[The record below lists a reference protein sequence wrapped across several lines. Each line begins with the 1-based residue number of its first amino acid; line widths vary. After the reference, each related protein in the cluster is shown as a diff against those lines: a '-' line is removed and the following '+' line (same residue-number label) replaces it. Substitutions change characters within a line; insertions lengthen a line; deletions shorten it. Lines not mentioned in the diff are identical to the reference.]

1 MFEFTFDSFSDEQR
15 DAYLARI
22 GFREETSVCKQ
33 TLDRLVYL
41 HQCSVPFEDLDPVL
55 GVDPLPLDAQSLF
68 DKIVTRRRGGFCFE
82 LNGAFMLLL
91 RAIGFDAYSCVCRV
105 AAFSD
110 QFGALSHRGTIIRL
124 NGKKYFC
131 DVGFGGSMA
140 PFAVEISSERQTLN
154 GETSWIE
161 ELEEGWYLQR
171 RLDREGEEKNC
182 VIFSLQP
189 FLPMDFDILCR
200 FLMGIEN
207 FTFRMILIANLRTP
221 DGAIQLEGDQ
231 LTIRKGDVV
240 TKKIFPKE
248 ELDAVLKEYFGIILP
263 PHAPV

>member
-91 RAIGFDAYSCVCRV
+91 RASVDSC
-105 AAFSD
+105 D
-110 QFGALSHRGTIIRL
+110 
-124 NGKKYFC
+124 GKEEKI
-131 DVGFGGSMA
+131 
-140 PFAVEISSERQTLN
+140 EILFQRQT
-154 GETSWIE
+154 
-161 ELEEGWYLQR
+161 
-171 RLDREGEEKNC
+171 NC
-182 VIFSLQP
+182 HECLV
-189 FLPMDFDILCR
+189 
-200 FLMGIEN
+200 
-207 FTFRMILIANLRTP
+207 
-221 DGAIQLEGDQ
+221 
-231 LTIRKGDVV
+231 
-240 TKKIFPKE
+240 
-248 ELDAVLKEYFGIILP
+248 
-263 PHAPV
+263 